1 MFGKRAL
8 GVSAVKMAEWKQLI
22 AEWLNEYASLQENEI
37 KSFAA
42 EHEHNHEIATAIFS
56 LFYNENEE
64 SGKKVE
70 DDSDY
75 EQILEDVCTQ
85 LFSFYRSK
93 ETYLQRFTLQ
103 FVPTLI
109 YNYLSSVAQ
118 GNKKIFRCIETLLIG
133 LYNFEVVDE
142 AGKPKVVSFRLPSLA
157 QSSIYHEPLSLG
169 SQFLT
174 ESALRRW
181 EECNTKLVSW
191 GPLPQVEVINAQNR
205 LKVMSALLFIYN
217 RQLSLLPKLALRHF
231 CIATSRIV
239 TQGFNKKMGGT
250 SDKTIPRIPVSSNF
264 LLEMIEGA
272 YFAMFNE
279 FYTLAHQAVK
289 DIDQRA
295 QYELYPD
302 VMLVTSAVINSLKNN
317 PTGQPCDG
325 PMGIS
330 VALSPATTTVTMSK
344 SMITNASFR
353 TKKLPDD
360 IPIQAGQV
368 VPTESTDILS
378 SITEEG
384 EVEVTPIQRGG
395 VIRNSKPKLSSFP
408 VLGKKIKDGK
418 EKTTAPGEKKLTH
431 KDSSKSFFNSL
442 SGGGGDM
449 VDAPQKS
456 SNADSSVEAN
466 GSMKDEKMSMTST
479 SVHNSTENSDTRS
492 QVTTDSLD
500 METTPRFAAMQVSS
514 V

>member
-1 MFGKRAL
+1 ML
-8 GVSAVKMAEWKQLI
+8 
-22 AEWLNEYASLQENEI
+22 EN
-37 KSFAA
+37 
-42 EHEHNHEIATAIFS
+42 
-56 LFYNENEE
+56 
-64 SGKKVE
+64 
-70 DDSDY
+70 
-75 EQILEDVCTQ
+75 VCTQ

-93 ETYLQRFTLQ
+93 EVELQRFTLQ

-109 YNYLSSVAQ
+109 YSYLSSVAQ
-118 GNKKIFRCIETLLIG
+118 GNKNTYRCIETLLIG

-142 AGKPKVVSFRLPSLA
+142 NGKPKVVSFRLPSLA

-169 SQFLT
+169 PQFLT

-191 GPLPQVEVINAQNR
+191 GPMAQVEAINAQNR
-205 LKVMSALLFIYN
+205 LKVMAALFFIYN

-231 CIATSRIV
+231 CIAASRIV
-239 TQGFNKKMGGT
+239 TQGFEKKIGPA
-250 SDKTIPRIPVSSNF
+250 SSHRPVPRIPMSPNF
-264 LLEMIEGA
+264 LIEMVESA

-279 FYTLAHQAVK
+279 FYTLALQAVK
-289 DIDQRA
+289 DIDKRA
-295 QYELYPD
+295 QYELFPD

-317 PTGQPCDG
+317 ASGQPCDG

-368 VPTESTDILS
+368 IPTESTDMLS

-384 EVEVTPIQRGG
+384 EAEIVPIQRGG
-395 VIRNSKPKLSSFP
+395 VARNSKPKLSSFP
-408 VLGKKIKDGK
+408 VLGKKTKEAKDKNATSDKKVTMK
-418 EKTTAPGEKKLTH
+418 E
-431 KDSSKSFFNSL
+431 SSKGIWNTL
-442 SGGGGDM
+442 SGGGGDN
-449 VDAPQKS
+449 VDGQQKV
-456 SNADSSVEAN
+456 ADNSGDAN
-466 GSMKDEKMSMTST
+466 GSMKDDKISMSSM
-479 SVHNSTENSDTRS
+479 HNSTDTSETRS
-492 QVTTDSLD
+492 QITTDSLD
-500 METTPRFAAMQVSS
+500 TEIAPRFTGMQVSS

>member
-1 MFGKRAL
+1 
-8 GVSAVKMAEWKQLI
+8 MAEWKQLI
-22 AEWLNEYASLQENEI
+22 TEWLNEYAALQENEI

-42 EHEHNHEIATAIFS
+42 EHEHNHEIATTIFN
-56 LFYNENEE
+56 LFYSEEE
-64 SGKKVE
+64 SDVHTSPTSDGKAE
-70 DDSDY
+70 SEAQH
-75 EQILEDVCTQ
+75 EQILENVCTQ

-93 ETYLQRFTLQ
+93 EVELQRFTLQ

-118 GNKKIFRCIETLLIG
+118 GNKKTCRCIETLLIG
-133 LYNFEVVDE
+133 LYNYEVVDE
-142 AGKPKVVSFRLPSLA
+142 SGKPKVVSFRLPSLA

-181 EECNTKLVSW
+181 EDCNTKLVSW

-205 LKVMSALLFIYN
+205 LRVMSALLFIYN

-231 CIATSRIV
+231 CIASSRIV
-239 TQGFNKKMGGT
+239 TQGFNKKT
-250 SDKTIPRIPVSSNF
+250 SSSSGRQISRIPVTSNF
-264 LLEMIEGA
+264 LLEMIEGC

-279 FYTLAHQAVK
+279 FYTLAYQAVK
-289 DIDQRA
+289 DIDLRA
-295 QYELYPD
+295 KYELFPD
-302 VMLVTSAVINSLKNN
+302 VMLVSSAVINSLKNN
-317 PTGQPCDG
+317 PSGQPMDG

-368 VPTESTDILS
+368 VPTDSADMLT
-378 SITEEG
+378 SIIEEC
-384 EVEVTPIQRGG
+384 EAEAAPIQRGG
-395 VIRNSKPKLSSFP
+395 AVRNSKPKLSSFP
-408 VLGKKIKDGK
+408 VLGKKAKDGK
-418 EKTTAPGEKKLTH
+418 EKGAAMAEKKVTL
-431 KDSSKSFFNSL
+431 KESSKGIWNSL

-449 VDAPQKS
+449 VDAQQKANVIDNS
-456 SNADSSVEAN
+456 SEAN
-466 GSMKDEKMSMTST
+466 GSMKDEKISMTSIL
-479 SVHNSTENSDTRS
+479 NSTENSDTRS